1 MPKNIALSMSGARNL
16 TYFNICGDTR
26 TNNQGQI
33 IPTEVKKLKI
43 QILNYYIIPFMSKN
57 CKVLEEN
64 LVFFDIIIR
73 KLTSFNTRYP
83 NLNLQIYID
92 LLYVLETAV
101 FLNIENTNLEE
112 KLYCNNSNMST
123 MSFKTVMLR
132 IKPEYEIYNLIFGK
146 PNFKCEEYYNT
157 NILNDILTLL
167 NTYNVTFIQIKT
179 IISNK
184 YLNLENSNKIENCN
198 KIENRNKIEIK

>member
-16 TYFNICGDTR
+16 TYFNICGN
-26 TNNQGQI
+26 TNSQSQSQSQN
-33 IPTEVKKLKI
+33 IPTEVKKIKL
-43 QILNYYIIPFMSKN
+43 QIINYYIIPFMSKN
-57 CKVLEEN
+57 CKALEEN
-64 LVFFDIIIR
+64 LVFFDVIMN
-73 KLTSFNTRYP
+73 KLVSFNTRYP

-92 LLYVLETAV
+92 LLYIFETAV
-101 FLNIENTNLEE
+101 FLNMENTNLEE

-146 PNFKCEEYYNT
+146 PNFKCEEYNT

-167 NTYNVTFIQIKT
+167 HTYNVTFIQIKT

-184 YLNLENSNKIENCN
+184 YLNAGKREIAEKPEKPENCN
-198 KIENRNKIEIK
+198 K